1 MKKTLYLDEEEKDM
15 KEALNRGEWRSVRN
29 VKEEIGKHRQYAKN
43 TLRKDK
49 RVNIRISSADLEA
62 LQTKAV
68 EDGLP
73 YQTFIASVLHKF
85 AAGRSLVKQQ

>member
-1 MKKTLYLDEEEKDM
+1 VKKTLYLDEEEKDM
-15 KEALNRGEWRSVRN
+15 EEALNRGEWRSVRN
-29 VKEEIGKHRQYAKN
+29 VKEEIGKHRQYARN
-43 TLRKDK
+43 TLLKDK

>member
-15 KEALNRGEWRSVRN
+15 GKALNRGEWRSVRN
-29 VKEEIGKHRQYAKN
+29 VKEEIGKHRQYARN
-43 TLRKDK
+43 TLMKDK
-49 RVNIRISSADLEA
+49 RVNIRISSTDLEA
-62 LQTKAV
+62 LQTKAM
-68 EDGLP
+68 EEGLP

>member
-1 MKKTLYLDEEEKDM
+1 MKNALLDEEEKDLE
-15 KEALNRGEWRSVRN
+15 KVLNRGEWRSVRN
-29 VKEEIGKHRQYAKN
+29 VKGEIKKHRQYAVN

-49 RVNIRISSADLEA
+49 RVNIRISSPDLEA

-68 EDGLP
+68 EEGLP

-85 AAGRSLVKQQ
+85 AAGRSLAKQQ

>member
-1 MKKTLYLDEEEKDM
+1 MKKTPYLDEEEKDM
-15 KEALNRGEWRSVRN
+15 EEALNRGEWRSVRN
-29 VKEEIGKHRQYAKN
+29 VKEEIGKHQQYARN
-43 TLRKDK
+43 TLLKDK
-49 RVNIRISSADLEA
+49 RVNIRISSGDLEA

-68 EDGLP
+68 EEGLP

>member
-1 MKKTLYLDEEEKDM
+1 VKKTLYLDEEEKDM

-29 VKEEIGKHRQYAKN
+29 VKEEIGKHRQYARN
-43 TLRKDK
+43 TLLKDK